1 MTAKAAAEPTV
12 RAEPAPAPATDVP
25 IDLDGIMI
33 PDGVRFRRWRGLDA
47 DLPAMWATSDAARVA
62 DGELERSSYEGTAA
76 YYRHFER
83 CDLDRDLVLAEV
95 DGRVV
100 GYARV
105 EWNDTNDGERW
116 YEGVGIVHPDVRGR
130 GIGSALL
137 VWTERRR
144 LEIARDHAAA
154 GDPLHRA
161 RWLTTFLFDGD
172 RGGRRLLT
180 SAGYE
185 PFRRFATM
193 SRPTLEG
200 IESHGLPAGIEIR
213 PVPRDLEVM
222 RRVFRADNEAFRDH
236 FGWTDDSDERFAEFV
251 EDPTVD
257 PDLWIVAFDGDE
269 VAGGILNGIHQVPG
283 GAPEG
288 WLDSVFVRRPW
299 RRQGLA
305 RALIARSLELLRSRG
320 LTAASLG
327 VDLANTNQALGLY
340 ESCGFRA
347 VSGAAAYRKP
357 LPPSLDG
364 PPEEDPR

>member
-1 MTAKAAAEPTV
+1 MAMTAKTTAESAAA
-12 RAEPAPAPATDVP
+12 AATGGP
-25 IDLDGIMI
+25 IDLEGIQL

-47 DLPAMWATSDAARVA
+47 DLPAMWAASDAARVA
-62 DGELERSSYEGTAA
+62 DGELDRSSYEGTVA
-76 YYRHFER
+76 YYRHLER
-83 CDLDRDLVLAEV
+83 CDLERDLVLADL

-105 EWNDTNDGERW
+105 EWNDTTDGERW

-154 GDPLHRA
+154 PNWVDRP

-172 RGGRRLLT
+172 TGGRRLLT

-193 SRPTLEG
+193 SRPTLEA
-200 IESHGLPAGIEIR
+200 IEPHELPAGIEIR
-213 PVPRDLEVM
+213 PVPRDLDLM

-269 VAGGILNGIHQVPG
+269 IAGGILNGIHQVPG
-283 GAPEG
+283 GDPEG

-299 RRQGLA
+299 RRRGLA

-320 LTAASLG
+320 LTAAALG
-327 VDLANTNQALGLY
+327 VDLANPNQALGLY

-347 VSGAAAYRKP
+347 VSGATAYRKP
-357 LPPSLDG
+357 LPPSLGG